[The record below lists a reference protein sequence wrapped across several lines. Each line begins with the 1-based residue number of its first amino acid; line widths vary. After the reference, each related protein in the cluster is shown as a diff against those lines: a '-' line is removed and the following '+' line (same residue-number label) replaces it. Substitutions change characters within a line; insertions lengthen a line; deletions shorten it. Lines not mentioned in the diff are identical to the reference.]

1 MKRLVLGV
9 VVAAAT
15 IAALAQATFGATT
28 VRVTARDFSYSLS
41 KRTVPAGTVTFRL
54 TNRGDQRHDFKIAGR
69 KTRVI
74 GSGRTA
80 SLSVRLRAGRSYRYV
95 CTVPGHED
103 AGMKGTLRVR

>member
-15 IAALAQATFGATT
+15 IAALTQTTFGATT

-41 KRTVPAGTVTFRL
+41 KRTVSAGTVTFRL

-69 KTRVI
+69 KTAVI
-74 GSGRTA
+74 RSGGTA
-80 SLSVRLRAGRSYRYV
+80 TLRVRLRAGRRYRYI